1 MAHVLLS
8 QDILEYIPQKL
19 YLLYSLLLS
28 HFLKRG
34 TTLKRGILNCEV
46 IKVWDQMIFFLNDA
60 SRVSLYT
67 VGHVRAFVAS
77 I

>member
-34 TTLKRGILNCEV
+34 TTLNRGILNCEV
-46 IKVWDQMIFFLNDA
+46 IKVWDQMIFFKMMQVELA
-60 SRVSLYT
+60 CTLW
-67 VGHVRAFVAS
+67 GM
-77 I
+77 